1 MNSRPKSNDDNVR
14 KLAIENLF
22 QKVLISYFKEDGI
35 ELDEEFIKEAKGEL
49 FLATKYEHD
58 AYDICKRLE
67 NNFYWNVDSDLVHSM
82 EAYFSYQYD
91 AHNKL
96 VKEWVKENNIQLKY
110 FEGDEVTYK
119 NAGMQIQNGKLI
131 SNDHYG
137 KIICRDHKKATY
149 TVFSEHLGHV
159 EYGVG
164 THGRI
169 VNCEDIIDL
178 K

>member
-1 MNSRPKSNDDNVR
+1 MNSRPTLDDDNVR

-22 QKVLISYFKEDGI
+22 QKVLISYFKEDNK
-35 ELDEEFIKEAKGEL
+35 EFDEEFIKEAKSEL
-49 FLATKYEHD
+49 FLATEYEHD

-67 NNFYWNVDSDLVHSM
+67 NNFFWNVDSDLVHSM

-96 VKEWVKENNIQLKY
+96 VKKWVKENNIQLKY
-110 FEGDEVTYK
+110 FEGDEITYQSTRT
-119 NAGMQIQNGKLI
+119 NQE
-131 SNDHYG
+131 HG
-137 KIICRDHKKATY
+137 KIISRDHEKATY

-169 VNCEDIIDL
+169 VNCEDVIDL